1 MNDILNLVA
10 ALIVGLVLGALFFG
24 GLWWTVKKAV
34 VSPMP
39 ALLLLGS
46 FLFRVSITLLGFYY
60 ISNSSA
66 ERMLVCLLGFVAT
79 RFIVMNM
86 TKSNQKISN
95 PS

>member
-60 ISNSSA
+60 ISNSSV